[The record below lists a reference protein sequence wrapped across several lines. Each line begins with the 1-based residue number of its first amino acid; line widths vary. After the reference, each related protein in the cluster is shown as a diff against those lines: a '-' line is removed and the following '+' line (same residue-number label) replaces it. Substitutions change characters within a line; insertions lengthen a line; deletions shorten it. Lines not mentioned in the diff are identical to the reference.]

1 MKKFFRLFLAFIVSY
16 LTFFSLELLFEVIVY
31 VKVGVFELKK
41 YSFVKPITFA
51 IPLLLLAILM
61 GKLFPNK

>member
-41 YSFVKPITFA
+41 
-51 IPLLLLAILM
+51 
-61 GKLFPNK
+61 